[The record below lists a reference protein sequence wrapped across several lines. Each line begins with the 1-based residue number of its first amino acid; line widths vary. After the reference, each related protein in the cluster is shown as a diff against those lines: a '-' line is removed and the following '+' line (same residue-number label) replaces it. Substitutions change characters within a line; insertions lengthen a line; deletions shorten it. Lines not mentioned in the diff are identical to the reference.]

1 MPERIVLIV
10 LDSAGV
16 GELPDAVSYNDAG
29 ADTIGHIFDRAE
41 KSFSLSNMAKLGLY
55 KLLNR
60 KDSLLCTDVVAGC
73 YGKMMT
79 KSPAKD
85 TIAGHWEM
93 SGIILKTPFPV
104 YPKGFPK
111 KIIEEFEKQI
121 DAKIIGNCST
131 SGTEI
136 IKRLGSEHQKTG
148 CPIIYTSADSVF
160 QIAVHEETFGLD
172 RLHKVCEIARN
183 ILCGENAVGRVIARP
198 FIGIDGSYRRTVN
211 RKDYSL
217 TPFEI
222 TVLDKIKNSG
232 GDVIAIGKIEDIFNG
247 KGITEAVH
255 TEGNL
260 NGMEITLDKVKRPFE
275 KQTLIFT
282 NLVDFDMLW
291 GHRRDVSAYA
301 EGLKN
306 FDNFLPVLIE
316 ELKDDDILIIT
327 ADHGCDPT
335 YGLHTDHTREYVP
348 LLLCGKKLKKN
359 IDLGIRETLS
369 DTAQTIA
376 DIFGLPAMQSGKS
389 FKNLI
394 F

>member
-1 MPERIVLIV
+1 MLERIVLIV

-16 GELPDAVSYNDAG
+16 GELPDAVSYNDVG
-29 ADTIGHIFDRAE
+29 ADTIGHIFDKTE
-41 KSFSLSNMAKLGLY
+41 KPFSLPNMAKLGLY
-55 KLLNR
+55 KLLDGR
-60 KDSLLCTDVVAGC
+60 DFLPCADIVGC

-79 KSPAKD
+79 RSPAKD

-93 SGIILKTPFPV
+93 SGIILTPPFPV
-104 YPKGFPK
+104 YPKGFPRK
-111 KIIEEFEKQI
+111 VIEEFEKQTGV
-121 DAKIIGNCST
+121 KTIGNCSA

-136 IKRLGSEHQKTG
+136 IKRLGLEHQKTG
-148 CPIIYTSADSVF
+148 CPIIYTSVDSVF

-172 RLHKVCEIARN
+172 RLYKICEIARN
-183 ILCGENAVGRVIARP
+183 ILCGENAVGRIIARP
-198 FIGIDGSYRRTVN
+198 FIGSDGNYRRTAN
-211 RKDYSL
+211 RRDYSL

-222 TVLDKIKNSG
+222 TVLDKIKDSG
-232 GDVIAIGKIEDIFNG
+232 GGVIAIGKIEDIFNG

-260 NGMEITLDKVKRPFE
+260 DGMKITLDKVKHPFE

-291 GHRRDVSAYA
+291 GHRRDVLAYA

-306 FDNFLPVLIE
+306 FDNFLPVLIK

-335 YGLHTDHTREYVP
+335 YELHADHTREYVP
-348 LLLCGKKLKKN
+348 LLLYGKKLKKN

-369 DTAQTIA
+369 DTAQTIV
-376 DIFGLPAMQSGKS
+376 DIFGLPNMKNGKS
-389 FKNLI
+389 LKNLI

>member
-1 MPERIVLIV
+1 MLERIILIV

-16 GELPDAVSYNDAG
+16 GELPDAVSYNDVG
-29 ADTIGHIFDRAE
+29 ADTIGHIFDRIE
-41 KSFSLSNMAKLGLY
+41 RSFSLPNMAKLGLY
-55 KLLNR
+55 KLLGGR
-60 KDSLLCTDVVAGC
+60 DFLPSADIVGC

-85 TIAGHWEM
+85 TVVGHWEM
-93 SGIILKTPFPV
+93 SGIILTSPFPV

-111 KIIEEFEKQI
+111 KIIEEFEKQTGV
-121 DAKIIGNCST
+121 KIIGNCNA

-136 IKRLGSEHQKTG
+136 IKKLGSEHQKTG

-160 QIAVHEETFGLD
+160 QIAAHEETFGLD
-172 RLHKVCEIARN
+172 RLYKICENARN

-198 FIGIDGSYRRTVN
+198 FIGTDGNYRRTAN
-211 RKDYSL
+211 RRDYSL
-217 TPFEI
+217 TPFGI

-232 GDVIAIGKIEDIFNG
+232 GGVIAIGKIEDIFNG
-247 KGITEAVH
+247 KGITESVH
-255 TEGNL
+255 TEENS
-260 NGMEITLDKVKRPFE
+260 NGMEITLDRVKRPFE
-275 KQTLIFT
+275 KQTLIFA

-316 ELKDDDILIIT
+316 ELKDDDILVIT

-335 YGLHTDHTREYVP
+335 YELHTDHTREYVP
-348 LLLCGKKLKKN
+348 LLLYGKKLKKN

-369 DTAQTIA
+369 DTAQTIS
-376 DIFGLPAMQSGKS
+376 DIFGLPDMKNGKS

>member
-16 GELPDAVSYNDAG
+16 GELPDAISYNDAG
-29 ADTIGHIFDRAE
+29 ADTIGHIFDKSE
-41 KSFSLSNMAKLGLY
+41 KSFSLPNMAKLGLY
-55 KLLNR
+55 KLLDR
-60 KDSLLCTDVVAGC
+60 RDFLPCAEGIVGC

-85 TIAGHWEM
+85 TMAGHWEM
-93 SGIILKTPFPV
+93 SGIILTSPPPV

-111 KIIEEFEKQI
+111 KIIEKFEKQI
-121 DAKIIGNCST
+121 GVKIIGNCRA

-136 IKRLGSEHQKTG
+136 IKRFGSEHQKTG

-160 QIAVHEETFGLD
+160 QIAAHEETFGLD
-172 RLHKVCEIARN
+172 RLYKICEIARN
-183 ILCGENAVGRVIARP
+183 IFCGKNTVGRIIARP
-198 FIGIDGSYRRTVN
+198 FKGTDGNYRRTAN
-211 RKDYSL
+211 RRDYSL

-222 TVLDKIKNSG
+222 TKLDKIKNSDG
-232 GDVIAIGKIEDIFNG
+232 GVIAIGKIEDIFNG

-260 NGMEITLDKVKRPFE
+260 DGMKITLDKVKHPFE

-291 GHRRDVSAYA
+291 GHRRDVLAYA

-316 ELKDDDILIIT
+316 ELKDDDVLIIT

-335 YGLHTDHTREYVP
+335 YESHTDHTREYVP
-348 LLLCGKKLKKN
+348 LLLYGKKLKKN
-359 IDLGIRETLS
+359 VDLGIRETLS
-369 DTAQTIA
+369 DIAQTVA
-376 DIFGLPAMQSGKS
+376 DIFGLPIMKNGKS
-389 FKNLI
+389 LKNLI